1 MNSASYYLRKGEKA
15 IGPLT
20 FSRLIE
26 LRDQG
31 KIQSESMIATSG
43 KGPWMTLGEL
53 EESLAEPVPAGGAL
67 GDQAFGDQAFGD
79 QGLGGMDLGSLIP
92 PSSPLPNSPWNSAK
106 PSPYSSPAAPLN
118 RQSTKRKREQQTI
131 ETEEASTFQRLF
143 MPWAGENS
151 QSRYGNLERY
161 ITIFKWANRV
171 FFLICAAL
179 IVIALI
185 SLAVASIVLPFYAI
199 AQGQAL
205 AIPGMVFALVVGLL
219 IIALYG
225 ALLHLFYIASMALV
239 DFIRLMIDIEGNT
252 RGER

>member
-67 GDQAFGDQAFGD
+67 GDQAFGDQ
-79 QGLGGMDLGSLIP
+79 GLGGMDLGSLIP
-92 PSSPLPNSPWNSAK
+92 PSSPLPNLPWNSAK

-118 RQSTKRKREQQTI
+118 RQSTKRKREEQTI
-131 ETEEASTFQRLF
+131 ETEEASTFTRLF
-143 MPWAGENS
+143 LPWAGENS
-151 QSRYGNLERY
+151 ESRYGNLERY
-161 ITIFKWANRV
+161 ISIFKWATRIG
-171 FFLICAAL
+171 FLIGAVLLAILTVILFVAL
-179 IVIALI
+179 VMVPIQKLNNSSMDMADAEIAFVSRLGG
-185 SLAVASIVLPFYAI
+185 LVLSIVYF
-199 AQGQAL
+199 
-205 AIPGMVFALVVGLL
+205 
-219 IIALYG
+219 
-225 ALLHLFYIASMALV
+225 ALLHLAYIASMALV
-239 DFIRLMIDIEGNT
+239 DFVRLMIDIEGNT
-252 RGER
+252 RRER

>member
-67 GDQAFGDQAFGD
+67 GDQAFGDQ
-79 QGLGGMDLGSLIP
+79 GLGGMDLGSLIP
-92 PSSPLPNSPWNSAK
+92 PSSPLPNLPWNSAK
-106 PSPYSSPAAPLN
+106 PSPYSSPAAPIN
-118 RQSTKRKREQQTI
+118 RQSTKRKREEDTI
-131 ETEEASTFQRLF
+131 ETAEASTFQRLF

-171 FFLICAAL
+171 FFVICAVML
-179 IVIALI
+179 
-185 SLAVASIVLPFYAI
+185 
-199 AQGQAL
+199 AL
-205 AIPGMVFALVVGLL
+205 ATVIVAIALVVAPLTAISQGDFLDIPRRIGLILVGFL